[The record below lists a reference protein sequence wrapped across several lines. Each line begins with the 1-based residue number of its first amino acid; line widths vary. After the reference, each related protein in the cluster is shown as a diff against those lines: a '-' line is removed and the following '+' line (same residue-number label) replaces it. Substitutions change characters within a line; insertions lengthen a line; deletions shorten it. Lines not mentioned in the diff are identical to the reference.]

1 MERILEVAI
10 ITDQHFGVRN
20 DAKQFLDHQAKF
32 YNDVFFPTLLDRNI
46 THILDLGDSFDRR
59 KYINFNTL
67 MEAKEMFY
75 DKVKEY
81 GMTMDIIAGN
91 HTAYY
96 KNTNR
101 INTMDQLFS
110 GVKHLNIYWN
120 DAVEI
125 ELDGCKIMLCP
136 WICAEN
142 EDRIKESI
150 AKTDAQVL
158 MGHFE
163 IAGFEMHRGSMCEHG
178 ENVKTF
184 DKFDIVMS
192 GHFHHK
198 STHRN
203 INYLGAPYEM
213 TWSDYGDPK
222 GFHIFDTSTREL
234 TFIKNPYRM
243 FHKIEYD
250 DSDMTIEDVA
260 ELDTSL
266 LTNTH
271 IKVIVKSKSNPYIF
285 DLFMDRLLQ
294 SGASDIKTIDDLA
307 NFELNEDD
315 DGIDEAQDTLTIL
328 HNFLDS
334 VEVKGDKKN
343 VETFLNN
350 LYNEAINL

>member
-1 MERILEVAI
+1 MKAVI
-10 ITDQHFGVRN
+10 ITDTHFGLKN
-20 DAKQFLDHQAKF
+20 DSTSFSAYQNKF
-32 YNDVFFPTLLDRNI
+32 FHDVFLPYVVDNDI
-46 THILDLGDSFDRR
+46 THVIHLGDLFDRR
-59 KYINFNTL
+59 KYVNFITAKNVEDNFIKPL
-67 MEAKEMFY
+67 MDAGVTFHI
-75 DKVKEY
+75 V
-81 GMTMDIIAGN
+81 AGN
-91 HTAYY
+91 HDTYF
-96 KNTNR
+96 KNTNEVNSLKELYG
-101 INTMDQLFS
+101 NTNRDRFLA
-110 GVKHLNIYWN
+110 YWN

-142 EDRIKESI
+142 EERIKASI

-163 IAGFEMHRGSMCEHG
+163 IVGFEMHRGAICEHG
-178 ENVKTF
+178 EDFNTF

-213 TWSDYGDPK
+213 TWSDYDDPK
-222 GFHIFDTSTREL
+222 GFHVFDTTSREL

-250 DSDMTIEDVA
+250 DRDMTIEDVA

-271 IKVIVKSKSNPYIF
+271 IKVIVKNKSNPYIF

-294 SGASDIKTIDDLA
+294 SGASDIKTIEDLV
-307 NFELNEDD
+307 NFELGEDD

-334 VEVKGDKKN
+334 IEVKGDKKS

-350 LYNEAINL
+350 LYNEAVNL